1 MAEERDLAAL
11 HDMLP
16 ADALV
21 HLRVARGALAVF
33 TILLQPYYNF
43 GFNDLRSGLHPL
55 EY

>member
-1 MAEERDLAAL
+1 MILGIYIL
-11 HDMLP
+11 
-16 ADALV
+16 
-21 HLRVARGALAVF
+21 VARGALAAF